1 MMRPGSS
8 GCGAGISENRRRKQE
23 AMKRINTA
31 VSLISA
37 GLFLTGTGAFAAPSA
52 AVLVDGN
59 LRGARW
65 TTVFTNA
72 VDLSVAWDWQT
83 NATVA
88 TLDITGMNGA
98 ITTNLYKNA
107 TSNWLWQVFSSD
119 VPAVEDVYDLTLTFK
134 KDGGVVVGA
143 LTSRLA
149 VVKGAFGGA
158 AVNAVPDN
166 PSWTRVKENAVIPY
180 DALFSGTATNAV
192 SAQLAIAKR
201 GGAAQTNVLAGV
213 AGYYGWKI
221 RNSDWGYGLF
231 DLALAFPGMTNE
243 WTAALMRLPDG
254 FMFSVR

>member
-1 MMRPGSS
+1 
-8 GCGAGISENRRRKQE
+8 
-23 AMKRINTA
+23 MKRINTA
-31 VSLISA
+31 ASLISA
-37 GLFLTGTGAFAAPSA
+37 GLFLTATGAFAAPSA

-59 LRGARW
+59 LRGIRW

-72 VDLSVAWDWQT
+72 VDLPVAWDWKT
-83 NATVA
+83 NATYA
-88 TLDITGMNGA
+88 TLDIAGMSGSV
-98 ITTNLYKNA
+98 TTNLYKNA
-107 TSNWLWQVFSSD
+107 TSNWLWQAFASD

-134 KDGGVVVGA
+134 KDDGVAVGA

-158 AVNAVPDN
+158 AVNAVPDS
-166 PSWTRVKENAVIPY
+166 PSWARVKENAVIPY
-180 DALFSGTATNAV
+180 NASFSEAATNAV

-201 GGAAQTNVLAGV
+201 GGAAQTNVFAGV

-221 RNSDWGYGLF
+221 RNNGWGYGTF

-254 FMFSVR
+254 FMFGVR